1 MVELCQPLAPSV
13 LGSLNHRLCVKPPRV
28 EGCENHRS
36 MPAARLSDSQKA
48 EVVERFR
55 AGEGLQPLAEAYGCS
70 PNTVSRAVKAALD
83 PGEYDRIKER
93 NRRSATPRMEPADPV
108 VPALIASHGE
118 EPAGEGEGHSDG
130 EGDSEGEGNSEG
142 RGRAEAAALEFDRP
156 SGPTDPIVTPVAPG
170 FPAAAIAHDP
180 PDRPIRRSGQRTLAD
195 APAAEREDEPAVLA
209 IDDADDFGDDESD
222 DDLALDADG
231 DDSEG
236 QSFVPVP
243 LLEVVDDH
251 TEIRPLPLT
260 AADLRGSAWM
270 LVDKTVELQAKPLSE
285 FTELGRLPAEE
296 QDRQA
301 LMVFVNPRQAKR
313 HCGRTQRV
321 IKIPDPAV
329 FTRTAPY
336 LLAQGISRV
345 VIEGA
350 LFALPG
356 S

>member
-1 MVELCQPLAPSV
+1 
-13 LGSLNHRLCVKPPRV
+13 
-28 EGCENHRS
+28 

-48 EVVERFR
+48 EVVKRFR

-70 PNTVSRAVKAALD
+70 PNTVSRVVKAALE
-83 PGEYDRIKER
+83 PGEYDRIKEQR
-93 NRRSATPRMEPADPV
+93 SRRSASPLKESADPV
-108 VPALIASHGE
+108 EPELPVSHGE
-118 EPAGEGEGHSDG
+118 GVAGDAQASA
-130 EGDSEGEGNSEG
+130 S
-142 RGRAEAAALEFDRP
+142 GRAVAATLALDPPSDDSDIDPHPGAPEPPAATISHNPPHRPTRRSAPRSRGDAAA
-156 SGPTDPIVTPVAPG
+156 
-170 FPAAAIAHDP
+170 
-180 PDRPIRRSGQRTLAD
+180 AD
-195 APAAEREDEPAVLA
+195 REDGPAVLA
-209 IDDADDFGDDESD
+209 IDDADDFGDDEAD
-222 DDLALDADG
+222 DDPALDADG
-231 DDSEG
+231 DDIEA
-236 QSFVPVP
+236 QTFVPVP

-296 QDRQA
+296 EDRQA

-329 FTRTAPY
+329 FTLTARF

>member
-1 MVELCQPLAPSV
+1 MLCAEPPS
-13 LGSLNHRLCVKPPRV
+13 V

-55 AGEGLQPLAEAYGCS
+55 SGEGLQPLAEAYGCS

-83 PGEYDRIKER
+83 PGEYDRLKER
-93 NRRSATPRMEPADPV
+93 NRRSATPPKEPADPV
-108 VPALIASHGE
+108 VPELTASHGDGL
-118 EPAGEGEGHSDG
+118 AGDGDGDGDG
-130 EGDSEGEGNSEG
+130 EGS
-142 RGRAEAAALEFDRP
+142 GRAESAAFEIDLP
-156 SGPTDPIVTPVAPG
+156 SGATDLTVSPVAPR
-170 FPAAAIAHDP
+170 FPAAPIAHDP
-180 PDRPIRRSGQRTLAD
+180 PDRPIRRVGQPTPAA
-195 APAAEREDEPAVLA
+195 APAAEREDGPAVLA

-285 FTELGRLPAEE
+285 FTELGRLPVEE

-329 FTRTAPY
+329 FTLTAPY

>member
-1 MVELCQPLAPSV
+1 
-13 LGSLNHRLCVKPPRV
+13 
-28 EGCENHRS
+28 

-55 AGEGLQPLAEAYGCS
+55 AGEGMQPLADAYGCS
-70 PNTVSRAVKAALD
+70 PNTVSRVVKAALD
-83 PGEYDRIKER
+83 PGEYDLLKEQR
-93 NRRSATPRMEPADPV
+93 SRRSASSRSAPTAPDPV
-108 VPALIASHGE
+108 EETEHSASHPEG
-118 EPAGEGEGHSDG
+118 PAGD
-130 EGDSEGEGNSEG
+130 
-142 RGRAEAAALEFDRP
+142 AEASGVAVSLVVDLPMGEMEADAP
-156 SGPTDPIVTPVAPG
+156 SGEPDLPAPSVA
-170 FPAAAIAHDP
+170 
-180 PDRPIRRSGQRTLAD
+180 PDRPQRPVRRLGTRSRPDAA
-195 APAAEREDEPAVLA
+195 APAQEDGPAVLA
-209 IDDADDFGDDESD
+209 IDDADDFGDDEGD
-222 DDLALDADG
+222 EDLAFDADG

-236 QSFVPVP
+236 QAFVPVP

-270 LVDKTVELQAKPLSE
+270 LVDKTVELQARPLSE

-321 IKIPDPAV
+321 IKIPDPEV
-329 FTRTAPY
+329 FSRTAPY

>member
-1 MVELCQPLAPSV
+1 
-13 LGSLNHRLCVKPPRV
+13 
-28 EGCENHRS
+28 

-55 AGEGLQPLAEAYGCS
+55 AGEGLQPLADAYGCS
-70 PNTVSRAVKAALD
+70 PNTVSRAVKAALN

-108 VPALIASHGE
+108 APTLIASLGE
-118 EPAGEGEGHSDG
+118 EPAGD
-130 EGDSEGEGNSEG
+130 GDSEGDGEGEG
-142 RGRAEAAALEFDRP
+142 SGRAEAAALGFDRP
-156 SGPTDPIVTPVAPG
+156 SGATDPTVSPVAPG
-170 FPAAAIAHDP
+170 FPEEAIAHDP
-180 PDRPIRRSGQRTLAD
+180 PQRLIRRSGQRTLAD
-195 APAAEREDEPAVLA
+195 APAVDRVDGPAVLA

-285 FTELGRLPAEE
+285 FTELGRLPVEE

>member
-1 MVELCQPLAPSV
+1 
-13 LGSLNHRLCVKPPRV
+13 
-28 EGCENHRS
+28 

-55 AGEGLQPLAEAYGCS
+55 AGEGMQPLADAYGCS
-70 PNTVSRAVKAALD
+70 PNTVSRVVKAALD
-83 PGEYDRIKER
+83 PGEYDLLKEQR
-93 NRRSATPRMEPADPV
+93 SRRSASSRSAPTAPDPV
-108 VPALIASHGE
+108 EETEHSASHPEG
-118 EPAGEGEGHSDG
+118 PAGD
-130 EGDSEGEGNSEG
+130 
-142 RGRAEAAALEFDRP
+142 AEASGVAVSLVVDLPMGEMEADAP
-156 SGPTDPIVTPVAPG
+156 SGEPDLPAPSVA
-170 FPAAAIAHDP
+170 
-180 PDRPIRRSGQRTLAD
+180 PDRPQRPVRRLGTRSRPDAA
-195 APAAEREDEPAVLA
+195 APAQEDGPAVLA
-209 IDDADDFGDDESD
+209 IDDADDFGDDEGD

-236 QSFVPVP
+236 QTFVPVP

-270 LVDKTVELQAKPLSE
+270 LVDKTVELQARPLSE

-321 IKIPDPAV
+321 IKIPDPQV
-329 FTRTAPY
+329 FSRTAPY

>member
-1 MVELCQPLAPSV
+1 
-13 LGSLNHRLCVKPPRV
+13 
-28 EGCENHRS
+28 
-36 MPAARLSDSQKA
+36 MPAARLSDSEKA

-93 NRRSATPRMEPADPV
+93 NRRSATPRTEPADPL
-108 VPALIASHGE
+108 VPALIASDGE
-118 EPAGEGEGHSDG
+118 EPAGEGEGAN
-130 EGDSEGEGNSEG
+130 EGDSEGS
-142 RGRAEAAALEFDRP
+142 GRAEDAALEFDRP
-156 SGPTDPIVTPVAPG
+156 SGATEPIVSPG
-170 FPAAAIAHDP
+170 TQRVPGAAIAHDP
-180 PDRPIRRSGQRTLAD
+180 PQRPIRRSGQRTLAD
-195 APAAEREDEPAVLA
+195 APAVDREDGPAVLA

-236 QSFVPVP
+236 QIFGPVP

-285 FTELGRLPAEE
+285 FTELGRLPVEE

-329 FTRTAPY
+329 FTLTAPY

>member
-1 MVELCQPLAPSV
+1 
-13 LGSLNHRLCVKPPRV
+13 
-28 EGCENHRS
+28 

-83 PGEYDRIKER
+83 PGEYDRLKER
-93 NRRSATPRMEPADPV
+93 NRRSATPHKGPADPV
-108 VPALIASHGE
+108 VTELNASHGE
-118 EPAGEGEGHSDG
+118 EPAGDGDG
-130 EGDSEGEGNSEG
+130 EGDGDGDGDADGNGNGDGNGDGDDSG
-142 RGRAEAAALEFDRP
+142 REEAAALELDLLA
-156 SGPTDPIVTPVAPG
+156 GPTDPIVTPVAPG

-180 PDRPIRRSGQRTLAD
+180 PDRPIRRLGQPTPAD
-195 APAAEREDEPAVLA
+195 APAAEREDGPAVLA

-329 FTRTAPY
+329 FTLTAPY

>member
-1 MVELCQPLAPSV
+1 
-13 LGSLNHRLCVKPPRV
+13 
-28 EGCENHRS
+28 

-108 VPALIASHGE
+108 VPALIASDGE
-118 EPAGEGEGHSDG
+118 VPAGEGEG
-130 EGDSEGEGNSEG
+130 EGEGTNESGSEG
-142 RGRAEAAALEFDRP
+142 SGRAEDAALEFDRL
-156 SGPTDPIVTPVAPG
+156 SGATDPIVSPVAPRV
-170 FPAAAIAHDP
+170 PVAAFAHDP
-180 PDRPIRRSGQRTLAD
+180 PQSPIRRSGQRTLAD
-195 APAAEREDEPAVLA
+195 APAVDREDEPAVLA

-236 QSFVPVP
+236 QIFVPVP

-285 FTELGRLPAEE
+285 FTELGRLPVEE

>member
-1 MVELCQPLAPSV
+1 MPS
-13 LGSLNHRLCVKPPRV
+13 RV

-108 VPALIASHGE
+108 VPALIASDGE
-118 EPAGEGEGHSDG
+118 EPADEGEDKSDSDT
-130 EGDSEGEGNSEG
+130 DSEGS
-142 RGRAEAAALEFDRP
+142 GRAEAAALQFDRP
-156 SGPTDPIVTPVAPG
+156 SGATDPIVSPVAPRV
-170 FPAAAIAHDP
+170 PVAAFAHDP
-180 PDRPIRRSGQRTLAD
+180 PQSPIRRSGQRTLAD
-195 APAAEREDEPAVLA
+195 APAVDREDEPAVLA

-231 DDSEG
+231 DDSDG
-236 QSFVPVP
+236 QTFVPVP

-285 FTELGRLPAEE
+285 FTELGRLPVEE

-321 IKIPDPAV
+321 IKIPDPAI

>member
-1 MVELCQPLAPSV
+1 
-13 LGSLNHRLCVKPPRV
+13 
-28 EGCENHRS
+28 

-55 AGEGLQPLAEAYGCS
+55 AGEGLQPLAETYGCS

-93 NRRSATPRMEPADPV
+93 NRRSATSRMEPADPV
-108 VPALIASHGE
+108 VPHLTASHAE
-118 EPAGEGEGHSDG
+118 EPAGDGDGDGVGDDDG
-130 EGDSEGEGNSEG
+130 EGQGS
-142 RGRAEAAALEFDRP
+142 GRAEAAAIESDP
-156 SGPTDPIVTPVAPG
+156 SSGATDPIVSPVAPEG
-170 FPAAAIAHDP
+170 PAAAIAHNLP
-180 PDRPIRRSGQRTLAD
+180 RRLVRRSGQRPLAD
-195 APAAEREDEPAVLA
+195 VPAADRVDEPAVLA

-222 DDLALDADG
+222 DDLALDADA

-285 FTELGRLPAEE
+285 FTELGRLPVEE

-329 FTRTAPY
+329 FTLTAPY

>member
-1 MVELCQPLAPSV
+1 
-13 LGSLNHRLCVKPPRV
+13 
-28 EGCENHRS
+28 

-70 PNTVSRAVKAALD
+70 PNTVSRVVKAALE
-83 PGEYDRIKER
+83 PGEYDRLKEQR
-93 NRRSATPRMEPADPV
+93 SRRSASSAKEPADP
-108 VPALIASHGE
+108 GE
-118 EPAGEGEGHSDG
+118 VGLSAAGTETAC
-130 EGDSEGEGNSEG
+130 GDAEG
-142 RGRAEAAALEFDRP
+142 RLVEGGASLDVDPPSDDEIAPATPSASEATAA
-156 SGPTDPIVTPVAPG
+156 VTP
-170 FPAAAIAHDP
+170 HHP
-180 PDRPIRRSGQRTLAD
+180 PHRPIRRSEPRSPVGASVANQQD
-195 APAAEREDEPAVLA
+195 GPAVLA
-209 IDDADDFGDDESD
+209 IDDADDFGDDEAD

-231 DDSEG
+231 EDIDAHT
-236 QSFVPVP
+236 FVPVP

-270 LVDKTVELQAKPLSE
+270 LVDKTVELQARPLSE

-321 IKIPDPAV
+321 IKIPDPAI
-329 FTRTAPY
+329 FTRTAPF

>member
-1 MVELCQPLAPSV
+1 
-13 LGSLNHRLCVKPPRV
+13 
-28 EGCENHRS
+28 

-55 AGEGLQPLAEAYGCS
+55 AGEGLQPLADAYDCS
-70 PNTVSRAVKAALD
+70 PNTVSRVVKAALD
-83 PGEYDRIKER
+83 PGEYDRLKEQR
-93 NRRSATPRMEPADPV
+93 NRRSASPRRGPTGAAESESF
-108 VPALIASHGE
+108 ASH
-118 EPAGEGEGHSDG
+118 P
-130 EGDSEGEGNSEG
+130 
-142 RGRAEAAALEFDRP
+142 EAAAGTAQADGPKVPVPHEEAPP
-156 SGPTDPIVTPVAPG
+156 SGDAEADGEDDLKADLKDDLKADPPTASAGLPSASFPPDPRHPPSRRTGPAPRADV
-170 FPAAAIAHDP
+170 AAAEQQD
-180 PDRPIRRSGQRTLAD
+180 G
-195 APAAEREDEPAVLA
+195 PAMLA
-209 IDDADDFGDDESD
+209 IDDADDFGDDEAD
-222 DDLALDADG
+222 DDLALDAEG
-231 DDSEG
+231 DDSEE
-236 QSFVPVP
+236 QVFVPVP
-243 LLEVVDDH
+243 LLAVVDDH

-260 AADLRGSAWM
+260 AADLPGSAWM